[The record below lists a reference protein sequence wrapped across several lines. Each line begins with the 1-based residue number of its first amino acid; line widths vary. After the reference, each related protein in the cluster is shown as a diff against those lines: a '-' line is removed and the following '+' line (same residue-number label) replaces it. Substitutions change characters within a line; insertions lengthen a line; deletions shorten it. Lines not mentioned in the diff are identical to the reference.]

1 MTDVNHVVL
10 IGRLTRDAEL
20 KYTASGKAVSKF
32 SIAVNKQRKVN
43 DKWEN
48 SANFFEVNLWGQ
60 LGESLDRYLKKG
72 KQVAITGELN
82 QERWEDNNGYSKS
95 KVTVTAST
103 VQLLGGVSGS
113 ESRAGENNPS
123 PPNDDGYTDDIPF

>member
-95 KVTVTAST
+95 KVTVTVAT
-103 VQLLGGVSGS
+103 VQLLGGASGS
-113 ESRAGENNPS
+113 ESGAGENNPS
-123 PPNDDGYTDDIPF
+123 PPIDDGYTDDIPF